1 MRDECRRMKDGL
13 PDNLPLPVD
22 AREPLPMNQAL
33 REAMADVEANRIL
46 SSAEFMAKA
55 QERWPR

>member
-1 MRDECRRMKDGL
+1 
-13 PDNLPLPVD
+13 
-22 AREPLPMNQAL
+22 MNQAL